1 MGRAGVGVGEEVVE
15 GGAEVA
21 ESDDHDC
28 KNHVTYTLAVDVSS
42 RHAD

>member
-21 ESDDHDC
+21 DDHDC
-28 KNHVTYTLAVDVSS
+28 TNHVTYTFAVDISS